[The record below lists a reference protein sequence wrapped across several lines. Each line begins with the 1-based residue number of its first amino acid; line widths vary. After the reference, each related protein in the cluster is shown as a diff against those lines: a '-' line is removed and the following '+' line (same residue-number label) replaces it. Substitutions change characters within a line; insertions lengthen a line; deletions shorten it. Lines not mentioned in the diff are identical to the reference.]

1 MNTVKFSV
9 GINLTKR
16 LLTNSEEENMLILTR
31 RIGEKIMINENISF
45 QIMEIKGNQVR
56 MGIEAPADVSIHR
69 EEIFLKVKAEQER
82 LMHEDIG
89 LDISLTEAF
98 HSQKKSVKHRYLTH

>member
-1 MNTVKFSV
+1 
-9 GINLTKR
+9 
-16 LLTNSEEENMLILTR
+16 MLILTR

-69 EEIFLKVKAEQER
+69 EEIFLKVKAQQEL
-82 LMHEDIG
+82 LMGMDAEVN
-89 LDISLTEAF
+89 ISLMDTYRR
-98 HSQKKSVKHRYLTH
+98 HSKSNGLTH